1 MRTIRT
7 VEQGMGRS
15 VRGEKDYSVIV
26 AIGSDLIRL
35 IRDKGSRKFL
45 SSQMAAQIEL
55 GLEIAEMARQDIESG
70 TKPDDAFNGLIR
82 QSLSRDAD
90 WKAFYVEQMVKVK
103 PKGPNKQLLRLYAAE
118 LEAEKLHMQGD
129 YSSAS
134 ETLQKLLDGGSV
146 NAEDKGWFL
155 QEMARYHYRSNRSES
170 QRLQV
175 AAHHSNHLLLK
186 PPTGVTVAKLTI
198 QSQGRVERIAKWVGA
213 FGDYANLDINV
224 SEMLSRL
231 VFGVK
236 ADSFEQALDE
246 LSRALGF
253 AGERPDKEW
262 KEGPDNLWA
271 LDVTQYLMWE
281 CKNEVDITRAE
292 INKRETEQMNRS
304 SAWFEKH
311 YPGMNVKRLIVH
323 PSNTVQSAAS
333 FTHDVAAVRE
343 SELKRL
349 VKAAREFF
357 KSFESLNFKDL
368 STAHIQKMV
377 DLHKLSVENLITD
390 YSKQMRNLK

>member
-1 MRTIRT
+1 
-7 VEQGMGRS
+7 MGR
-15 VRGEKDYSVIV
+15 G
-26 AIGSDLIRL
+26 
-35 IRDKGSRKFL
+35 
-45 SSQMAAQIEL
+45 
-55 GLEIAEMARQDIESG
+55 
-70 TKPDDAFNGLIR
+70 
-82 QSLSRDAD
+82 
-90 WKAFYVEQMVKVK
+90 
-103 PKGPNKQLLRLYAAE
+103 
-118 LEAEKLHMQGD
+118 
-129 YSSAS
+129 
-134 ETLQKLLDGGSV
+134 
-146 NAEDKGWFL
+146 
-155 QEMARYHYRSNRSES
+155 
-170 QRLQV
+170 
-175 AAHHSNHLLLK
+175 
-186 PPTGVTVAKLTI
+186 
-198 QSQGRVERIAKWVGA
+198 
-213 FGDYANLDINV
+213 FGDYANLDVNV

-271 LDVTQYLMWE
+271 LDATQYLLWE
-281 CKNEVDITRAE
+281 CKSEVDITRAE

-304 SAWFEKH
+304 SAWFDKH

-333 FTHDVAAVRE
+333 FTHEVEAVRE

-349 VKAAREFF
+349 IRAVREFF

-377 DLHKLSVENLITD
+377 DLHKLSVPNLITD
-390 YSKQMRNLK
+390 YSKRLRNLK